1 MIMTEKRYIYVIEAY
16 GYSDFETTILSHKT
30 LMSDRMFF
38 DIVKKA
44 QELCKTKNYLQHNRY
59 SDYAENMITCL
70 CEEFG
75 FEKFDYPCV
84 YIGCTTQSKCS
95 MFIGNELVE
104 K

>member
-1 MIMTEKRYIYVIEAY
+1 MTEKRYIYVIEAY

-30 LMSDRMFF
+30 LMSDKMFF

-44 QELCKTKNYLQHNRY
+44 QKLCKTKNYISHKLYTDY
-59 SDYAENMITCL
+59 SSNMIACL

-75 FEKFDYPCV
+75 FETFDYPCV
-84 YIGCTTQSKCS
+84 HIGCSSKSKCT
-95 MFIGNELVE
+95 MFIDDRLVE

>member
-1 MIMTEKRYIYVIEAY
+1 MTKKRYIYVIEAY

-30 LMSDRMFF
+30 LMSDKMFF

-44 QELCKTKNYLQHNRY
+44 QKLCETKNYLSHKRY
-59 SDYAENMITCL
+59 TTYARNMVTCL

-75 FEKFDYPCV
+75 FEEFDYPCV
-84 YIGCTTQSKCS
+84 DIGCSSKSKCA
-95 MFIGNELVE
+95 MFIDGRLVE

>member
-1 MIMTEKRYIYVIEAY
+1 MTEKRYIYVIEAY

-75 FEKFDYPCV
+75 FEEFNYPCV
-84 YIGCTTQSKCS
+84 HIGCTTQSKCS